1 MQTVTKPSLE
11 TPIIV
16 QCNLGLKSRFN
27 VLRTQWMSLKNLL
40 QIEPVEIGKILSIG
54 VASLVAC
61 LSE

>member
-11 TPIIV
+11 TPIIG

-54 VASLVAC
+54 VVSLVAR